1 MKLVYIFFLAFVVG
15 CGDSGKAKVFDVSG
29 MVTMDAK
36 PLAGAEI
43 KLISDKVTGFGRTG
57 AEGKFQLVQGVP
69 AGTYKVVISKVEGK
83 PAEKKLTPAEEALDD
98 GQKAAI
104 EFSRTPSGQG
114 AAAAQGPKEI
124 VPADFSNL
132 QQTKLS
138 IDVPSG
144 GTTTA
149 DFKLT
154 SQ

>member
-1 MKLVYIFFLAFVVG
+1 MKLVYIFVLAFAVG
-15 CGDSGKAKVFDVSG
+15 CGGSGKAKVFDVSG

-69 AGTYKVVISKVEGK
+69 AGTYKVVISKIEGK
-83 PAEKKLTPAEEALDD
+83 PAQKLLTPAEEALDD

-104 EFSRTPSGQG
+104 EFSRTPSGEG
-114 AAAAQGPKEI
+114 ALVQGPKET
-124 VPADFSNL
+124 VPADFSNF
-132 QQTKLS
+132 QQTKLTL
-138 IDVPSG
+138 DVPTG